1 MYMSC
6 LHFLP
11 VTRYDYD
18 FSAGDRKHGPI
29 MFIVAPYRCLI
40 GTVVNQLF
48 SY

>member
-18 FSAGDRKHGPI
+18 FSAGDHKHELI
-29 MFIVAPYRCLI
+29 MSIVAPYRCLI